1 MRLLLN
7 KTSCFIAKMKIAY
20 QCIFYCVIP
29 MDQIISAD
37 NRILQE
43 QLEKK
48 VTPKSL
54 PLPSLFFFTCVIAF
68 FLALISVIIVYSL
81 LL

>member
-54 PLPSLFFFTCVIAF
+54 PLPSLFFTCVIPF